1 MERKIHSSIQYFES
15 KSKKTSGATPIAKN
29 FKKSTF
35 HSPLSHSPSSSSS
48 PSSSISSPKS
58 YNNESTKEN
67 HKPSSILSLFNQP
80 NTNEK
85 VITSSVT
92 SPSSPSSKLSLLKRG
107 EEKRRIKNEVE
118 SPKRIEKI
126 KRGTEDIS
134 SSLFSPRKSARI
146 LSSPS
151 SNSKMGE
158 EITRDLE
165 DKKDAFTQMEERNGE
180 DPLKGNELEEVTER
194 HKREINE
201 LAQNNLSKQQEFI
214 NMKREKEFM
223 ESVLNKKCQEL
234 QQSEDKISELTQ
246 RNNELED
253 QLKDLREKN
262 QEMMQF
268 FSKKENQSKGK
279 LSPLRSILR
288 PSTFNLSSPRSI
300 NLASPQSSPSSSRSV
315 SFSNF
320 EIERDYIV
328 ALGDY
333 EAQENGDLSFEAGDI
348 LILHQKRENGWWK
361 AELNGKRGNVPHNW
375 VRELDV
381 NQSERAT
388 VNESFKADED
398 SVMDMDVVVGQSL
411 RVIEKGE
418 HWSIAISNDGR
429 VGYVPTA
436 NVSFS

>member
-348 LILHQKRENGWWK
+348 LI
-361 AELNGKRGNVPHNW
+361 
-375 VRELDV
+375 
-381 NQSERAT
+381 
-388 VNESFKADED
+388 
-398 SVMDMDVVVGQSL
+398 
-411 RVIEKGE
+411 
-418 HWSIAISNDGR
+418 
-429 VGYVPTA
+429 PTIG
-436 NVSFS
+436 